1 IYNFGVSG
9 YGTDQEYLLLQKYY
23 EQYRPRLV
31 FLIICGDND
40 NEDNAW
46 NFRGGYY
53 KPYFKLEGGHLKVH
67 GVPVPTSEKTFL
79 AQHRHLWQSFFMRLL
94 VRGYFNQRG
103 PRPVKNEDPPTG
115 AILLEM
121 RKYMMERGGLFA
133 VGLQRSNEELEKFL
147 RKFQIPY
154 VDLTTTN
161 S

>member
-1 IYNFGVSG
+1 
-9 YGTDQEYLLLQKYY
+9 
-23 EQYRPRLV
+23 
-31 FLIICGDND
+31 

-79 AQHRHLWQSFFMRLL
+79 AQHRHLSQSFFIRLL

-161 S
+161 SAHTYRKFGNHWTPEGHDFVANRIDEFLRKNRAEDAVR